1 MKIAAYCRVSTEKE
15 AQIDSLEKQ
24 IEFFNEFTKKN
35 GYELY
40 KLYADEGISGKQ
52 IKHRKQ
58 FQQMMI
64 DAKAKKFDKVVVKD
78 VSRFARN
85 TVDLLQ
91 SVRELKSYGV
101 QVDFLNNGEV
111 MEGGSEFILTIL
123 GAMAQQESANMSKR
137 VKFGKDITAKKGRVP
152 NLVFGYDKIPDERYT
167 LKINEEEAKIVKE
180 IFESYVY
187 KGIGTT
193 KIAWNLNDRGIRT
206 KKTKSKWVQTSIV
219 RMLKNPI
226 YTGRV
231 TNKKSE
237 VTDFITGTRK
247 ELPEEEWIVVE
258 RPEMR
263 IISDELFNR
272 AQELLEQRSNEFKL
286 NNKREKTEYVF
297 STLIYCKHCGYSF
310 RRIKRKY
317 TADGPEYIRWVCSGR
332 NSMGVNHCPN
342 TTVIDEEELLN
353 AIKIYLKSI
362 IKNKKDFMK
371 AVEKEFEKITKL
383 RENNERSEESLLKE
397 IEKVTVKKQ
406 KYMEMFQNEIINI
419 QELKKYTNPLNE
431 DIARLERELKLITSE
446 IKEKDVLEKELN
458 KTIKTVDD
466 ILNNQTITNAML
478 KTIIDVIEVDSDS
491 NVEVRLKL
499 LNEIGTNEPVI
510 TKFEDIYQ
518 SVEEKENTKAPDTKP
533 AIPTT
538 VAPTTSTPTTSPST
552 TAQTKAPETQPQT
565 TAHTHAWIP
574 VTSVVHHDATYKTV
588 WVQDLAAWDETVI
601 TKAAWDEQVLV
612 QDAWDEQVMV
622 QDAYDEPVYDWV
634 DICNTC
640 GHKFLDMS
648 DDISDHMAAGCW
660 SSWHAEWMQVET
672 THHDAV
678 YQTVHHEATYQTVH
692 HEAETTIVH
701 HDATGH
707 NETKW
712 VQDTAAWDETVCN

>member
-58 FQQMMI
+58 FQQMME
-64 DAKAKKFDKVVVKD
+64 DAKHKKFEKVVVKD

-137 VKFGKDITAKKGRVP
+137 VKFGKDITAQKGRVP
-152 NLVFGYDKIPDERYT
+152 NLVFGYDKIPNERYT

-193 KIAWNLNDRGIRT
+193 KIAWDLNDRGIRT

-247 ELPEEEWIVVE
+247 DLPEEEWIVVE
-258 RPEMR
+258 RSEMR

-272 AQELLEQRSNEFKL
+272 AQEILAQRSNEFKL

-466 ILNNQTITNAML
+466 ILNNETITNAML
-478 KTIIDVIEVDSDS
+478 KTIIDVIEVDSDG
-491 NVEVRLKL
+491 NIEVRLKL

-518 SVEEKENTKAPDTKP
+518 NGEDTENKKDNNNEENSTALKSNNSTQRCLRTTNKNKSKFSKRSKRDT
-533 AIPTT
+533 
-538 VAPTTSTPTTSPST
+538 
-552 TAQTKAPETQPQT
+552 
-565 TAHTHAWIP
+565 
-574 VTSVVHHDATYKTV
+574 
-588 WVQDLAAWDETVI
+588 
-601 TKAAWDEQVLV
+601 
-612 QDAWDEQVMV
+612 
-622 QDAYDEPVYDWV
+622 
-634 DICNTC
+634 
-640 GHKFLDMS
+640 
-648 DDISDHMAAGCW
+648 
-660 SSWHAEWMQVET
+660 
-672 THHDAV
+672 
-678 YQTVHHEATYQTVH
+678 
-692 HEAETTIVH
+692 
-701 HDATGH
+701 
-707 NETKW
+707 
-712 VQDTAAWDETVCN
+712 

>member
-1 MKIAAYCRVSTEKE
+1 MKIAAYCIVSTEKE

-237 VTDFITGTRK
+237 VTDFITGARK
-247 ELPEEEWIVVE
+247 ELPEEEWIIVE
-258 RPEMR
+258 KPEMR

-353 AIKIYLKSI
+353 AIKIYLKNI

-431 DIARLERELKLITSE
+431 DIARLERKLKLITSE

-518 SVEEKENTKAPDTKP
+518 NGEDAENKDANNNEKNYTVTKSN
-533 AIPTT
+533 
-538 VAPTTSTPTTSPST
+538 VG
-552 TAQTKAPETQPQT
+552 TQRC
-565 TAHTHAWIP
+565 I
-574 VTSVVHHDATYKTV
+574 
-588 WVQDLAAWDETVI
+588 
-601 TKAAWDEQVLV
+601 
-612 QDAWDEQVMV
+612 
-622 QDAYDEPVYDWV
+622 
-634 DICNTC
+634 
-640 GHKFLDMS
+640 
-648 DDISDHMAAGCW
+648 
-660 SSWHAEWMQVET
+660 
-672 THHDAV
+672 
-678 YQTVHHEATYQTVH
+678 
-692 HEAETTIVH
+692 
-701 HDATGH
+701 
-707 NETKW
+707 
-712 VQDTAAWDETVCN
+712 

>member
-58 FQQMMI
+58 FQQMML

-91 SVRELKSYGV
+91 SVRELKSYNV

-137 VKFGKDITAKKGRVP
+137 VKFGKDITAQKGRVP
-152 NLVFGYDKIPDERYT
+152 NIVFGYDKMPNERYI
-167 LKINEEEAKIVKE
+167 LKVNNEEAKLVKE

-187 KGIGTT
+187 KGWGTT
-193 KIAWNLNDRGIRT
+193 KIAWDLNDRGIRT
-206 KKTKSKWVQTSIV
+206 KRDKAKWVQNGIV

-247 ELPEEEWIVVE
+247 DIPEDEWIVVE

-263 IISDELFNR
+263 IISDELFNK
-272 AQELLEQRSNEFKL
+272 AQEILAQRSNEFKL

-310 RRIKRKY
+310 RRMRRKY
-317 TADGPEYIRWVCSGR
+317 SETGKEYVRWVCSGR

-353 AIKIYLKSI
+353 AIKVYLKII
-362 IKNKKDFMK
+362 IKNKKNFMK

-383 RENNERSEESLLKE
+383 RENNERNEESLLQE
-397 IEKVTVKKQ
+397 IEKVTTKKQ
-406 KYMEMFQNEIINI
+406 KYMEMFKNEVINI
-419 QELKKYTNPLNE
+419 KELKEYTNPLNE

-446 IKEKDVLEKELN
+446 IKEKDVLEKELT

-478 KTIIDVIEVDSDS
+478 KTVIDVIEVDSDS

-499 LNEIGTNEPVI
+499 LNEIGSTPAVI
-510 TKFEDIYQ
+510 TNF
-518 SVEEKENTKAPDTKP
+518 N
-533 AIPTT
+533 
-538 VAPTTSTPTTSPST
+538 
-552 TAQTKAPETQPQT
+552 ETQEENKQET
-565 TAHTHAWIP
+565 EDKSKKNDKKST
-574 VTSVVHHDATYKTV
+574 VTESNVST
-588 WVQDLAAWDETVI
+588 QRCI
-601 TKAAWDEQVLV
+601 
-612 QDAWDEQVMV
+612 
-622 QDAYDEPVYDWV
+622 
-634 DICNTC
+634 
-640 GHKFLDMS
+640 
-648 DDISDHMAAGCW
+648 
-660 SSWHAEWMQVET
+660 
-672 THHDAV
+672 
-678 YQTVHHEATYQTVH
+678 
-692 HEAETTIVH
+692 
-701 HDATGH
+701 
-707 NETKW
+707 
-712 VQDTAAWDETVCN
+712 

>member
-24 IEFFNEFTKKN
+24 IEFFNEFIKKN
-35 GYELY
+35 NYELY

-58 FQQMMI
+58 FQAMMQ
-64 DAKAKKFDKVVVKD
+64 DAKTKKFDKVVVKD

-91 SVRELKSYGV
+91 SIRELKSYGI

-152 NLVFGYDKIPDERYT
+152 NLVFGYDKIPGEKYT

-187 KGIGTT
+187 KGMGTT
-193 KIAWNLNDRGIRT
+193 KIAWELNDRGIRT

-237 VTDFITGTRK
+237 ITDFITGSRK
-247 ELPEEEWIVVE
+247 DLPEEDWIVADK
-258 RPEMR
+258 PEMR

-272 AQELLEQRSNEFKL
+272 TQEILEQRSNEFKL
-286 NNKREKTEYVF
+286 KNKREKTEYVF

-317 TADGPEYIRWVCSGR
+317 TDDGPEYIRWVCSGR

-353 AIKIYLKSI
+353 AIKEYLKSI
-362 IKNKKDFMK
+362 ISNKKNFMK
-371 AVEKEFEKITKL
+371 AVEKEFEKITAL
-383 RENNERSEESLLKE
+383 RENNERSEKSLLKE

-406 KYMEMFQNEIINI
+406 KYMEMFQNEVINM
-419 QELKKYTNPLNE
+419 QELKQYTNPLNE
-431 DIARLERELKLITSE
+431 DISRLERELKLITSE
-446 IKEKDVLEKELN
+446 IKEKDVLEKELT

-466 ILNNQTITNAML
+466 ILNNETITNAML
-478 KTIIDVIEVDSDS
+478 KTIIDVIEVDSEG
-491 NVEVRLKL
+491 NVEIRLKL
-499 LNEIGTNEPVI
+499 LDEIGTNPTVI
-510 TKFEDIYQ
+510 TNFEDITTDKNKDG
-518 SVEEKENTKAPDTKP
+518 STVTKSNNGTQRCNRKANKNKFC
-533 AIPTT
+533 
-538 VAPTTSTPTTSPST
+538 TSETS
-552 TAQTKAPETQPQT
+552 KRN
-565 TAHTHAWIP
+565 I
-574 VTSVVHHDATYKTV
+574 K
-588 WVQDLAAWDETVI
+588 
-601 TKAAWDEQVLV
+601 
-612 QDAWDEQVMV
+612 
-622 QDAYDEPVYDWV
+622 
-634 DICNTC
+634 
-640 GHKFLDMS
+640 
-648 DDISDHMAAGCW
+648 
-660 SSWHAEWMQVET
+660 
-672 THHDAV
+672 
-678 YQTVHHEATYQTVH
+678 
-692 HEAETTIVH
+692 
-701 HDATGH
+701 
-707 NETKW
+707 
-712 VQDTAAWDETVCN
+712 

>member
-137 VKFGKDITAKKGRVP
+137 VKFGKNITAKKGRVP

-286 NNKREKTEYVF
+286 NKKREKTEYVF

-518 SVEEKENTKAPDTKP
+518 NGEDTENKDANNNEEDSTVLKSINSTQRCNRKTRRNKSNTSK
-533 AIPTT
+533 
-538 VAPTTSTPTTSPST
+538 
-552 TAQTKAPETQPQT
+552 
-565 TAHTHAWIP
+565 
-574 VTSVVHHDATYKTV
+574 
-588 WVQDLAAWDETVI
+588 
-601 TKAAWDEQVLV
+601 
-612 QDAWDEQVMV
+612 
-622 QDAYDEPVYDWV
+622 
-634 DICNTC
+634 
-640 GHKFLDMS
+640 
-648 DDISDHMAAGCW
+648 
-660 SSWHAEWMQVET
+660 SS
-672 THHDAV
+672 
-678 YQTVHHEATYQTVH
+678 
-692 HEAETTIVH
+692 
-701 HDATGH
+701 
-707 NETKW
+707 
-712 VQDTAAWDETVCN
+712 

>member
-58 FQQMMI
+58 FQQMMY
-64 DAKAKKFDKVVVKD
+64 DAKSKKFDKVVVKD

-91 SVRELKSYGV
+91 SIRELKSYGIE
-101 QVDFLNNGEV
+101 VDFLNNGEI

-137 VKFGKDITAKKGRVP
+137 VKFGKDITAQKGRVP
-152 NLVFGYDKIPDERYT
+152 NIVFGYDKMPNERYI
-167 LKINEEEAKIVKE
+167 LKINEEEANIVKE

-193 KIAWNLNDRGIRT
+193 KIAWDLNDRGLRT

-247 ELPEEEWIVVE
+247 DLPEEEWIVVE

-272 AQELLEQRSNEFKL
+272 AQDILAQRSNEFKL

-310 RRIKRKY
+310 RRIRRKY
-317 TADGPEYIRWVCSGR
+317 TEDGKEYIRWVCSGR

-342 TTVIDEEELLN
+342 TTVIDEDELLN
-353 AIKIYLKSI
+353 AIKEYLKSI
-362 IKNKKDFMK
+362 ISNKKNFMK

-383 RENNERSEESLLKE
+383 RENNERTEQSLLQE
-397 IEKVTVKKQ
+397 IEKVTNKKQ
-406 KYMEMFQNEIINI
+406 KYMEMFQNEVINI
-419 QELKKYTNPLNE
+419 AELKQYTTPLNE

-446 IKEKDVLEKELN
+446 IKEKDVLEKELS
-458 KTIKTVDD
+458 KTINTVDD
-466 ILNNQTITNAML
+466 ILNNNTITNAML
-478 KTIIDVIEVDSDS
+478 KTIIDVIEVDDDS

-499 LNEIGTNEPVI
+499 LNEIG
-510 TKFEDIYQ
+510 
-518 SVEEKENTKAPDTKP
+518 
-533 AIPTT
+533 
-538 VAPTTSTPTTSPST
+538 STPT
-552 TAQTKAPETQPQT
+552 
-565 TAHTHAWIP
+565 
-574 VTSVVHHDATYKTV
+574 
-588 WVQDLAAWDETVI
+588 VI
-601 TKAAWDEQVLV
+601 TNFN
-612 QDAWDEQVMV
+612 
-622 QDAYDEPVYDWV
+622 
-634 DICNTC
+634 DIN
-640 GHKFLDMS
+640 S
-648 DDISDHMAAGCW
+648 
-660 SSWHAEWMQVET
+660 
-672 THHDAV
+672 
-678 YQTVHHEATYQTVH
+678 TV
-692 HEAETTIVH
+692 
-701 HDATGH
+701 
-707 NETKW
+707 TKSNFG
-712 VQDTAAWDETVCN
+712 T

>member
-64 DAKAKKFDKVVVKD
+64 DAKAKQFDKVVVKD

-137 VKFGKDITAKKGRVP
+137 VKFGKDITAQKGRVP

-237 VTDFITGTRK
+237 VTDFITGARK
-247 ELPEEEWIVVE
+247 ELPEEEWIIVE
-258 RPEMR
+258 KPEMR

-353 AIKIYLKSI
+353 AIKIYLKNI

-518 SVEEKENTKAPDTKP
+518 SVEEKENTKNKEN
-533 AIPTT
+533 
-538 VAPTTSTPTTSPST
+538 STALKSINST
-552 TAQTKAPETQPQT
+552 QRRNR
-565 TAHTHAWIP
+565 
-574 VTSVVHHDATYKTV
+574 KTIK
-588 WVQDLAAWDETVI
+588 D
-601 TKAAWDEQVLV
+601 KS
-612 QDAWDEQVMV
+612 
-622 QDAYDEPVYDWV
+622 Y
-634 DICNTC
+634 
-640 GHKFLDMS
+640 
-648 DDISDHMAAGCW
+648 ISKR
-660 SSWHAEWMQVET
+660 S
-672 THHDAV
+672 
-678 YQTVHHEATYQTVH
+678 
-692 HEAETTIVH
+692 
-701 HDATGH
+701 
-707 NETKW
+707 
-712 VQDTAAWDETVCN
+712 

>member
-24 IEFFNEFTKKN
+24 IEFFNEFTQKN

-52 IKHRKQ
+52 IKNRKQ
-58 FQQMMI
+58 FQQMMK
-64 DAKAKKFDKVVVKD
+64 DAKAKKFERVVVKD

-91 SVRELKSYGV
+91 SIRELKSYGI

-152 NLVFGYDKIPDERYT
+152 NLVFGYDKIPGEKYT

-187 KGIGTT
+187 KGTGTT
-193 KIAWNLNDRGIRT
+193 KIAWELNDRGIRT

-237 VTDFITGTRK
+237 ITDFITGARK
-247 ELPEEEWIVVE
+247 DLPEEDWIVADK
-258 RPEMR
+258 PEMR

-272 AQELLEQRSNEFKL
+272 TQEILEQRSNEFKL
-286 NNKREKTEYVF
+286 KSKREKTEYVF

-317 TADGPEYIRWVCSGR
+317 TDDGPEYIRWVCSGR

-353 AIKIYLKSI
+353 AIKEYLKSI
-362 IKNKKDFMK
+362 ISNKKNFMK
-371 AVEKEFEKITKL
+371 AVEKEFEKITAL

-406 KYMEMFQNEIINI
+406 KYMEMFQNEVINM
-419 QELKKYTNPLNE
+419 QELKQYTNPLNE
-431 DIARLERELKLITSE
+431 DISRLERELKLITSE
-446 IKEKDVLEKELN
+446 IKEKDVLEKELT

-466 ILNNQTITNAML
+466 ILNNETITNAML
-478 KTIIDVIEVDSDS
+478 KTIIDVIEVDSEG

-499 LNEIGTNEPVI
+499 LNEIGTKPTVI
-510 TKFEDIYQ
+510 TNFEDINTSKNSSTVTKSNIGTQRCFRKTKKNQ
-518 SVEEKENTKAPDTKP
+518 S
-533 AIPTT
+533 
-538 VAPTTSTPTTSPST
+538 
-552 TAQTKAPETQPQT
+552 
-565 TAHTHAWIP
+565 
-574 VTSVVHHDATYKTV
+574 
-588 WVQDLAAWDETVI
+588 
-601 TKAAWDEQVLV
+601 
-612 QDAWDEQVMV
+612 
-622 QDAYDEPVYDWV
+622 
-634 DICNTC
+634 
-640 GHKFLDMS
+640 
-648 DDISDHMAAGCW
+648 
-660 SSWHAEWMQVET
+660 
-672 THHDAV
+672 
-678 YQTVHHEATYQTVH
+678 
-692 HEAETTIVH
+692 
-701 HDATGH
+701 
-707 NETKW
+707 
-712 VQDTAAWDETVCN
+712 

>member
-247 ELPEEEWIVVE
+247 ELPEEEWIIVE

-419 QELKKYTNPLNE
+419 QELKQYTNPLNE

-518 SVEEKENTKAPDTKP
+518 NVEDAENKDANNNEEN
-533 AIPTT
+533 
-538 VAPTTSTPTTSPST
+538 STALKSNNST
-552 TAQTKAPETQPQT
+552 
-565 TAHTHAWIP
+565 
-574 VTSVVHHDATYKTV
+574 
-588 WVQDLAAWDETVI
+588 
-601 TKAAWDEQVLV
+601 
-612 QDAWDEQVMV
+612 
-622 QDAYDEPVYDWV
+622 
-634 DICNTC
+634 
-640 GHKFLDMS
+640 
-648 DDISDHMAAGCW
+648 
-660 SSWHAEWMQVET
+660 
-672 THHDAV
+672 
-678 YQTVHHEATYQTVH
+678 
-692 HEAETTIVH
+692 
-701 HDATGH
+701 
-707 NETKW
+707 
-712 VQDTAAWDETVCN
+712 

>member
-1 MKIAAYCRVSTEKE
+1 MLKCNGTKTTKQKNKESSDVMKIAAYCRVSTEKE

-91 SVRELKSYGV
+91 SVRELKSYNV

-137 VKFGKDITAKKGRVP
+137 VKFGKDITAQKGRVP
-152 NLVFGYDKIPDERYT
+152 NLVFGYDKIPNERYT

-180 IFESYVY
+180 IFENYVY

-193 KIAWNLNDRGIRT
+193 KIAWDLNDRGIRT

-247 ELPEEEWIVVE
+247 DLPEEEWIVVE
-258 RPEMR
+258 RPEIR

-272 AQELLEQRSNEFKL
+272 AQEILAQRSNEFKL

-317 TADGPEYIRWVCSGR
+317 KEDGPEYVRWVCSGR

-353 AIKIYLKSI
+353 AIKTYLKSI
-362 IKNKKDFMK
+362 IKNKKNFMK

-383 RENNERSEESLLKE
+383 RESNERSEESLLKE
-397 IEKVTVKKQ
+397 IEKVTTKKQ
-406 KYMEMFQNEIINI
+406 KYMEMFQNEVINI

-431 DIARLERELKLITSE
+431 DIARLERELRLITSE
-446 IKEKDVLEKELN
+446 IKEKDVLEKELT

-499 LNEIGTNEPVI
+499 LNEVGSTPAVI
-510 TKFEDIYQ
+510 TNFNDINDTVTKSNISTQRCLRTTNKNKSKF
-518 SVEEKENTKAPDTKP
+518 SKRSKRDT
-533 AIPTT
+533 
-538 VAPTTSTPTTSPST
+538 
-552 TAQTKAPETQPQT
+552 
-565 TAHTHAWIP
+565 
-574 VTSVVHHDATYKTV
+574 
-588 WVQDLAAWDETVI
+588 
-601 TKAAWDEQVLV
+601 
-612 QDAWDEQVMV
+612 
-622 QDAYDEPVYDWV
+622 
-634 DICNTC
+634 
-640 GHKFLDMS
+640 
-648 DDISDHMAAGCW
+648 
-660 SSWHAEWMQVET
+660 
-672 THHDAV
+672 
-678 YQTVHHEATYQTVH
+678 
-692 HEAETTIVH
+692 
-701 HDATGH
+701 
-707 NETKW
+707 
-712 VQDTAAWDETVCN
+712 

>member
-1 MKIAAYCRVSTEKE
+1 MCKSTPPVFSFVRLAKFTILFQIGNSLKEGLRFIMKIAAYCRVSTEKE

-24 IEFFNEFTKKN
+24 IEFFNEFVKKN
-35 GYELY
+35 NYELY

-58 FQQMMI
+58 FQQMML

-91 SVRELKSYGV
+91 SVRELKSYNV

-152 NLVFGYDKIPDERYT
+152 NLVFGYDKIPNERYT

-187 KGIGTT
+187 KGFGTT
-193 KIAWNLNDRGIRT
+193 KIAVSLNDRGIRT

-247 ELPEEEWIVVE
+247 DLPEEDWIVVE

-272 AQELLEQRSNEFKL
+272 AQEILAERSDSFKL
-286 NNKREKTEYVF
+286 NSKREKTEYVF

-310 RRIKRKY
+310 RRMKRKY
-317 TADGPEYIRWVCSGR
+317 SETGKEYIRWVCSGR

-353 AIKIYLKSI
+353 AIKVYLKSI
-362 IKNKKDFMK
+362 IKNKKNFMK

-383 RENNERSEESLLKE
+383 RENNERTEDSLLKE
-397 IEKVTVKKQ
+397 IEKVTNKRQ
-406 KYMEMFQNEIINI
+406 KYMEMFQNEVINI
-419 QELKKYTNPLNE
+419 KELKQYTNPLNE

-446 IKEKDVLEKELN
+446 IKEKDVLEKELT

-466 ILNNQTITNAML
+466 ILNNENITNAML

-499 LNEIGTNEPVI
+499 LNEIGSTPAVI
-510 TKFEDIYQ
+510 TNFNDIKDT
-518 SVEEKENTKAPDTKP
+518 VTKSN
-533 AIPTT
+533 
-538 VAPTTSTPTTSPST
+538 VST
-552 TAQTKAPETQPQT
+552 QRR
-565 TAHTHAWIP
+565 
-574 VTSVVHHDATYKTV
+574 
-588 WVQDLAAWDETVI
+588 
-601 TKAAWDEQVLV
+601 
-612 QDAWDEQVMV
+612 
-622 QDAYDEPVYDWV
+622 
-634 DICNTC
+634 
-640 GHKFLDMS
+640 F
-648 DDISDHMAAGCW
+648 
-660 SSWHAEWMQVET
+660 
-672 THHDAV
+672 
-678 YQTVHHEATYQTVH
+678 
-692 HEAETTIVH
+692 
-701 HDATGH
+701 
-707 NETKW
+707 
-712 VQDTAAWDETVCN
+712 

>member
-1 MKIAAYCRVSTEKE
+1 MKIAAYARVSTEKE
-15 AQIDSLEKQ
+15 SQVESFEKQ

-35 GYELY
+35 NYELY

-58 FQQMMI
+58 FQQMMQ

-91 SVRELKSYGV
+91 SIRELKSYGIE
-101 QVDFLNNGEV
+101 VDFLNNGEI

-152 NLVFGYDKIPDERYT
+152 NIVFGYDKIPDERYT

-193 KIAWNLNDRGIRT
+193 KIAWDLNDRGIRT

-219 RMLKNPI
+219 RILKNPI

-247 ELPEEEWIVVE
+247 DLPEEEWITVE

-272 AQELLEQRSNEFKL
+272 AQDILAQRSNEFKL
-286 NNKREKTEYVF
+286 NNKREKTEYIF

-310 RRIKRKY
+310 RRIRRKY
-317 TADGPEYIRWVCSGR
+317 TEDGKEYIRWVCSGR

-353 AIKIYLKSI
+353 AIKEYLKSI
-362 IKNKKDFMK
+362 IKNKKNFMK
-371 AVEKEFEKITKL
+371 AVEKEFEEITKL
-383 RENNERSEESLLKE
+383 RESNERTEGSLINE

-406 KYMEMFQNEIINI
+406 KYMEMFQNEVINI

-446 IKEKDVLEKELN
+446 IKEKDVLEKELS
-458 KTIKTVDD
+458 KTISTVDD
-466 ILNNQTITNAML
+466 ILNNKTITNAML

-499 LNEIGTNEPVI
+499 LNEIGSTPAVI
-510 TKFEDIYQ
+510 TNFNDIKDT
-518 SVEEKENTKAPDTKP
+518 VTKSNIGT
-533 AIPTT
+533 
-538 VAPTTSTPTTSPST
+538 
-552 TAQTKAPETQPQT
+552 
-565 TAHTHAWIP
+565 
-574 VTSVVHHDATYKTV
+574 
-588 WVQDLAAWDETVI
+588 
-601 TKAAWDEQVLV
+601 
-612 QDAWDEQVMV
+612 
-622 QDAYDEPVYDWV
+622 
-634 DICNTC
+634 
-640 GHKFLDMS
+640 
-648 DDISDHMAAGCW
+648 
-660 SSWHAEWMQVET
+660 
-672 THHDAV
+672 
-678 YQTVHHEATYQTVH
+678 
-692 HEAETTIVH
+692 
-701 HDATGH
+701 
-707 NETKW
+707 
-712 VQDTAAWDETVCN
+712 

>member
-193 KIAWNLNDRGIRT
+193 KIAWDLNDKGIRT

-518 SVEEKENTKAPDTKP
+518 NVEEKENTKNKENSTVTKSN
-533 AIPTT
+533 I
-538 VAPTTSTPTTSPST
+538 ST
-552 TAQTKAPETQPQT
+552 QRR
-565 TAHTHAWIP
+565 
-574 VTSVVHHDATYKTV
+574 
-588 WVQDLAAWDETVI
+588 
-601 TKAAWDEQVLV
+601 
-612 QDAWDEQVMV
+612 
-622 QDAYDEPVYDWV
+622 
-634 DICNTC
+634 N
-640 GHKFLDMS
+640 
-648 DDISDHMAAGCW
+648 
-660 SSWHAEWMQVET
+660 
-672 THHDAV
+672 
-678 YQTVHHEATYQTVH
+678 
-692 HEAETTIVH
+692 
-701 HDATGH
+701 
-707 NETKW
+707 
-712 VQDTAAWDETVCN
+712 

>member
-247 ELPEEEWIVVE
+247 ELPEKEWIVAH

-317 TADGPEYIRWVCSGR
+317 TQDGPEYIRWVCSGR

-518 SVEEKENTKAPDTKP
+518 NGEDAENKDANNNEKNSTVTKSNNSTQRCIRKTKENK
-533 AIPTT
+533 
-538 VAPTTSTPTTSPST
+538 S
-552 TAQTKAPETQPQT
+552 
-565 TAHTHAWIP
+565 
-574 VTSVVHHDATYKTV
+574 
-588 WVQDLAAWDETVI
+588 
-601 TKAAWDEQVLV
+601 
-612 QDAWDEQVMV
+612 
-622 QDAYDEPVYDWV
+622 
-634 DICNTC
+634 
-640 GHKFLDMS
+640 
-648 DDISDHMAAGCW
+648 
-660 SSWHAEWMQVET
+660 
-672 THHDAV
+672 
-678 YQTVHHEATYQTVH
+678 
-692 HEAETTIVH
+692 
-701 HDATGH
+701 
-707 NETKW
+707 
-712 VQDTAAWDETVCN
+712 

>member
-58 FQQMMI
+58 FQQMMQ
-64 DAKAKKFDKVVVKD
+64 DAKAKKFERVVVKD

-91 SVRELKSYGV
+91 SIRELKSYGI

-137 VKFGKDITAKKGRVP
+137 VKFGKDITAQKGRVP
-152 NLVFGYDKIPDERYT
+152 NIVFGYDKMPNERYT

-187 KGIGTT
+187 KGIGTS
-193 KIAWNLNDRGIRT
+193 KIAWDLNDRGIRT

-272 AQELLEQRSNEFKL
+272 AQDILAQRSNEFKL
-286 NNKREKTEYVF
+286 NNKREKTEYIF

-317 TADGPEYIRWVCSGR
+317 TNDGPEYIRWVCSGR

-353 AIKIYLKSI
+353 AIKEYLKSI
-362 IKNKKDFMK
+362 ISNKKNFMK

-383 RENNERSEESLLKE
+383 RESNERSEESLLQE

-406 KYMEMFQNEIINI
+406 KYMEMFQNEVINI
-419 QELKKYTNPLNE
+419 QELKQYTNPLNE

-446 IKEKDVLEKELN
+446 IKEKDVLEKELT

-466 ILNNQTITNAML
+466 ILNNKTITNAML

-499 LNEIGTNEPVI
+499 LNEIG
-510 TKFEDIYQ
+510 
-518 SVEEKENTKAPDTKP
+518 S
-533 AIPTT
+533 
-538 VAPTTSTPTTSPST
+538 
-552 TAQTKAPETQPQT
+552 QP
-565 TAHTHAWIP
+565 
-574 VTSVVHHDATYKTV
+574 
-588 WVQDLAAWDETVI
+588 TVI
-601 TKAAWDEQVLV
+601 TNFN
-612 QDAWDEQVMV
+612 
-622 QDAYDEPVYDWV
+622 
-634 DICNTC
+634 DINPTALKSNVSTQRCLRTTNKNKS
-640 GHKFLDMS
+640 KFS
-648 DDISDHMAAGCW
+648 KRS
-660 SSWHAEWMQVET
+660 
-672 THHDAV
+672 
-678 YQTVHHEATYQTVH
+678 
-692 HEAETTIVH
+692 
-701 HDATGH
+701 
-707 NETKW
+707 KR
-712 VQDTAAWDETVCN
+712 DT

>member
-58 FQQMMI
+58 FQQMME
-64 DAKAKKFDKVVVKD
+64 DAKHKKFEKVVVKD

-137 VKFGKDITAKKGRVP
+137 VKFGKDITAQKGRVP
-152 NLVFGYDKIPDERYT
+152 NLVFGYDKIPNERYT

-187 KGIGTT
+187 KGMGTT
-193 KIAWNLNDRGIRT
+193 KIAWELNDKGIRT

-226 YTGRV
+226 YTGRI

-237 VTDFITGTRK
+237 ITDFITGTRK
-247 ELPEEEWIVVE
+247 DLPEDEWIIVE
-258 RPEMR
+258 KPEMR

-272 AQELLEQRSNEFKL
+272 AQDILAQRSNEFKL
-286 NNKREKTEYVF
+286 NSKREKTEYVF

-317 TADGPEYIRWVCSGR
+317 KEDGPEYIRWVCSGR

-518 SVEEKENTKAPDTKP
+518 NGEDTENKKDNNNEENSTALKSNNSTQRCLRTTNKNKSKFSKRSKRDT
-533 AIPTT
+533 
-538 VAPTTSTPTTSPST
+538 
-552 TAQTKAPETQPQT
+552 
-565 TAHTHAWIP
+565 
-574 VTSVVHHDATYKTV
+574 
-588 WVQDLAAWDETVI
+588 
-601 TKAAWDEQVLV
+601 
-612 QDAWDEQVMV
+612 
-622 QDAYDEPVYDWV
+622 
-634 DICNTC
+634 
-640 GHKFLDMS
+640 
-648 DDISDHMAAGCW
+648 
-660 SSWHAEWMQVET
+660 
-672 THHDAV
+672 
-678 YQTVHHEATYQTVH
+678 
-692 HEAETTIVH
+692 
-701 HDATGH
+701 
-707 NETKW
+707 
-712 VQDTAAWDETVCN
+712 

>member
-518 SVEEKENTKAPDTKP
+518 NGEDTENKDANNNKENSTALKSINSTQRRIRKTKKNKP
-533 AIPTT
+533 KFSNAG
-538 VAPTTSTPTTSPST
+538 
-552 TAQTKAPETQPQT
+552 KN
-565 TAHTHAWIP
+565 
-574 VTSVVHHDATYKTV
+574 
-588 WVQDLAAWDETVI
+588 
-601 TKAAWDEQVLV
+601 
-612 QDAWDEQVMV
+612 
-622 QDAYDEPVYDWV
+622 
-634 DICNTC
+634 NTRR
-640 GHKFLDMS
+640 K
-648 DDISDHMAAGCW
+648 
-660 SSWHAEWMQVET
+660 
-672 THHDAV
+672 
-678 YQTVHHEATYQTVH
+678 
-692 HEAETTIVH
+692 
-701 HDATGH
+701 
-707 NETKW
+707 
-712 VQDTAAWDETVCN
+712 

>member
-58 FQQMMI
+58 FQQMME
-64 DAKAKKFDKVVVKD
+64 DAKHKKFEKVVVKD

-137 VKFGKDITAKKGRVP
+137 VKFGKDITAQKGRVP
-152 NLVFGYDKIPDERYT
+152 NLVFGYDKIPNERYT

-193 KIAWNLNDRGIRT
+193 KIAWDLNDRGIRT

-247 ELPEEEWIVVE
+247 DLPEEEWIVVE
-258 RPEMR
+258 RSEMR

-272 AQELLEQRSNEFKL
+272 AQEILAQRSNEFKL

-317 TADGPEYIRWVCSGR
+317 KEDGPEYIRWVCSGR

-362 IKNKKDFMK
+362 IKNKKNFMK
-371 AVEKEFEKITKL
+371 TVEKEFEKITKL

-466 ILNNQTITNAML
+466 ILNNETITNAML
-478 KTIIDVIEVDSDS
+478 KTIIDVIEVDSDG
-491 NVEVRLKL
+491 NIEVRLKL

-518 SVEEKENTKAPDTKP
+518 NGEDTENKKDNNNEEN
-533 AIPTT
+533 
-538 VAPTTSTPTTSPST
+538 STALKSNNST
-552 TAQTKAPETQPQT
+552 
-565 TAHTHAWIP
+565 
-574 VTSVVHHDATYKTV
+574 
-588 WVQDLAAWDETVI
+588 
-601 TKAAWDEQVLV
+601 
-612 QDAWDEQVMV
+612 
-622 QDAYDEPVYDWV
+622 
-634 DICNTC
+634 
-640 GHKFLDMS
+640 
-648 DDISDHMAAGCW
+648 
-660 SSWHAEWMQVET
+660 
-672 THHDAV
+672 
-678 YQTVHHEATYQTVH
+678 
-692 HEAETTIVH
+692 
-701 HDATGH
+701 
-707 NETKW
+707 
-712 VQDTAAWDETVCN
+712 

>member
-247 ELPEEEWIVVE
+247 ELPEEEWIIVE
-258 RPEMR
+258 KPEMR

-510 TKFEDIYQ
+510 TKFENVYQ
-518 SVEEKENTKAPDTKP
+518 SVEEKENTKNKENSTVTKSN
-533 AIPTT
+533 I
-538 VAPTTSTPTTSPST
+538 ST
-552 TAQTKAPETQPQT
+552 QR
-565 TAHTHAWIP
+565 
-574 VTSVVHHDATYKTV
+574 
-588 WVQDLAAWDETVI
+588 
-601 TKAAWDEQVLV
+601 
-612 QDAWDEQVMV
+612 
-622 QDAYDEPVYDWV
+622 
-634 DICNTC
+634 CNRKV
-640 GHKFLDMS
+640 GRDKS
-648 DDISDHMAAGCW
+648 YIS
-660 SSWHAEWMQVET
+660 
-672 THHDAV
+672 
-678 YQTVHHEATYQTVH
+678 
-692 HEAETTIVH
+692 
-701 HDATGH
+701 
-707 NETKW
+707 
-712 VQDTAAWDETVCN
+712 

>member
-1 MKIAAYCRVSTEKE
+1 MKIAAYARVSTEKE
-15 AQIDSLEKQ
+15 SQVESFEKQ

-35 GYELY
+35 NYELY
-40 KLYADEGISGKQ
+40 KLYAEEGISGKQ
-52 IKHRKQ
+52 IKHRKE
-58 FQQMMI
+58 FQQMMQ

-91 SVRELKSYGV
+91 SIRELKSYGIE
-101 QVDFLNNGEV
+101 VDFLNNGEI

-152 NLVFGYDKIPDERYT
+152 NIVFGYDKIPDERYT

-237 VTDFITGTRK
+237 ITDFITGTRK
-247 ELPEEEWIVVE
+247 DLPEEEWITVE

-272 AQELLEQRSNEFKL
+272 AQEILAGRSNEFKL

-310 RRIKRKY
+310 RRIRRKY
-317 TADGPEYIRWVCSGR
+317 TADGKEYIRWVCSGR

-342 TTVIDEEELLN
+342 TTVIYEEELLN
-353 AIKIYLKSI
+353 AIKEYLKSI
-362 IKNKKDFMK
+362 ISNKKNFMK

-383 RENNERSEESLLKE
+383 RESNERSEESLLQE

-406 KYMEMFQNEIINI
+406 KYMEMFQNEVINI

-446 IKEKDVLEKELN
+446 IKEKDVLEKELS
-458 KTIKTVDD
+458 KTISTVDD

-499 LNEIGTNEPVI
+499 LNEIGST
-510 TKFEDIYQ
+510 
-518 SVEEKENTKAPDTKP
+518 P
-533 AIPTT
+533 AIITNFNEIETNVGAIINRSPLQRTT
-538 VAPTTSTPTTSPST
+538 LDNQNSTVTKSNIST
-552 TAQTKAPETQPQT
+552 QRCK
-565 TAHTHAWIP
+565 
-574 VTSVVHHDATYKTV
+574 
-588 WVQDLAAWDETVI
+588 
-601 TKAAWDEQVLV
+601 
-612 QDAWDEQVMV
+612 
-622 QDAYDEPVYDWV
+622 
-634 DICNTC
+634 
-640 GHKFLDMS
+640 
-648 DDISDHMAAGCW
+648 
-660 SSWHAEWMQVET
+660 
-672 THHDAV
+672 
-678 YQTVHHEATYQTVH
+678 
-692 HEAETTIVH
+692 
-701 HDATGH
+701 
-707 NETKW
+707 
-712 VQDTAAWDETVCN
+712 

>member
-58 FQQMMI
+58 FQQMMQ

-91 SVRELKSYGV
+91 SVRELKSYNV

-137 VKFGKDITAKKGRVP
+137 VKFGKDITAQKGRVP
-152 NLVFGYDKIPDERYT
+152 NLVFGYDKIPNERYT

-193 KIAWNLNDRGIRT
+193 KIAWDLNDRGIRT

-247 ELPEEEWIVVE
+247 DLPEEEWIIIE

-272 AQELLEQRSNEFKL
+272 AQDILAQRSNEFKL

-317 TADGPEYIRWVCSGR
+317 SEDGKEYIRWVCSGR

-353 AIKIYLKSI
+353 AIKEYLKSI
-362 IKNKKDFMK
+362 ISNKKNFMK

-383 RENNERSEESLLKE
+383 RETNERSEQSLLQE

-419 QELKKYTNPLNE
+419 QELKQYTAPLNE

-446 IKEKDVLEKELN
+446 IKEKDMLEKELS

-499 LNEIGTNEPVI
+499 LNEIG
-510 TKFEDIYQ
+510 
-518 SVEEKENTKAPDTKP
+518 
-533 AIPTT
+533 
-538 VAPTTSTPTTSPST
+538 STPT
-552 TAQTKAPETQPQT
+552 
-565 TAHTHAWIP
+565 
-574 VTSVVHHDATYKTV
+574 
-588 WVQDLAAWDETVI
+588 VI
-601 TKAAWDEQVLV
+601 TNFNEITENNSKEKAGNESNL
-612 QDAWDEQVMV
+612 
-622 QDAYDEPVYDWV
+622 
-634 DICNTC
+634 NTNKS
-640 GHKFLDMS
+640 GKNS
-648 DDISDHMAAGCW
+648 KTEAVTESNIS
-660 SSWHAEWMQVET
+660 T
-672 THHDAV
+672 
-678 YQTVHHEATYQTVH
+678 
-692 HEAETTIVH
+692 
-701 HDATGH
+701 
-707 NETKW
+707 
-712 VQDTAAWDETVCN
+712 

>member
-58 FQQMMI
+58 FQQMMQ

-137 VKFGKDITAKKGRVP
+137 VKFGKDITAQKGRVP
-152 NLVFGYDKIPDERYT
+152 NLVFGYDKMPNERYT

-193 KIAWNLNDRGIRT
+193 RIAWDLNDRGIRT
-206 KKTKSKWVQTSIV
+206 KKTKSKLVQTSIV

-247 ELPEEEWIVVE
+247 DLPKEEWIVVE

-272 AQELLEQRSNEFKL
+272 AQDILAQRSNEFKL
-286 NNKREKTEYVF
+286 SNKREKTEYVF

-310 RRIKRKY
+310 RRIRRKY
-317 TADGPEYIRWVCSGR
+317 KEDGPEYIRWVCSGR

-342 TTVIDEEELLN
+342 TTAIDEEELLN
-353 AIKIYLKSI
+353 AIKTYLKSI
-362 IKNKKDFMK
+362 IKNKKNFMK
-371 AVEKEFEKITKL
+371 AVEKEFEKITAL

-406 KYMEMFQNEIINI
+406 KYMEMFQNEVINMH
-419 QELKKYTNPLNE
+419 ELKQYTSPLNE
-431 DIARLERELKLITSE
+431 DISRLERELKLITSE
-446 IKEKDVLEKELN
+446 IKEKNVLEKELS

-499 LNEIGTNEPVI
+499 LNEIGSTPAVI
-510 TKFEDIYQ
+510 TNFSDINPTVTKSNVGTQRCIRKTKED
-518 SVEEKENTKAPDTKP
+518 KP
-533 AIPTT
+533 SFSFRGKKNIR
-538 VAPTTSTPTTSPST
+538 
-552 TAQTKAPETQPQT
+552 
-565 TAHTHAWIP
+565 
-574 VTSVVHHDATYKTV
+574 
-588 WVQDLAAWDETVI
+588 
-601 TKAAWDEQVLV
+601 
-612 QDAWDEQVMV
+612 
-622 QDAYDEPVYDWV
+622 
-634 DICNTC
+634 
-640 GHKFLDMS
+640 
-648 DDISDHMAAGCW
+648 
-660 SSWHAEWMQVET
+660 
-672 THHDAV
+672 
-678 YQTVHHEATYQTVH
+678 
-692 HEAETTIVH
+692 
-701 HDATGH
+701 
-707 NETKW
+707 
-712 VQDTAAWDETVCN
+712 

>member
-58 FQQMMI
+58 FQQMMQ

-91 SVRELKSYGV
+91 SVRELKSYNV

-152 NLVFGYDKIPDERYT
+152 NLVFGYDKIPDEKYT

-193 KIAWNLNDRGIRT
+193 KIAWDLNDRGIRT

-226 YTGRV
+226 YTDRV

-237 VTDFITGTRK
+237 ETDFITGTRK
-247 ELPEEEWIVVE
+247 DLPEEEWIVVE

-272 AQELLEQRSNEFKL
+272 AQEILAERSNEFKL

-297 STLIYCKHCGYSF
+297 STLIYCKHCAYSF

-317 TADGPEYIRWVCSGR
+317 TNDGPEYIRWVCSGR

-353 AIKIYLKSI
+353 AIKTYLKSI
-362 IKNKKDFMK
+362 ISNRKNFMK

-383 RENNERSEESLLKE
+383 RESNERSEESLLKE
-397 IEKVTVKKQ
+397 IEKVTTKKQ
-406 KYMEMFQNEIINI
+406 KYMEMFQNEVINI
-419 QELKKYTNPLNE
+419 QELKQYTNPLNE

-446 IKEKDVLEKELN
+446 IKEKDVLEKELS

-499 LNEIGTNEPVI
+499 LNEIGSTPAVI
-510 TKFEDIYQ
+510 TNFNDINSTALKSNISTQRCIRKIKKNQSKF
-518 SVEEKENTKAPDTKP
+518 
-533 AIPTT
+533 
-538 VAPTTSTPTTSPST
+538 ST
-552 TAQTKAPETQPQT
+552 
-565 TAHTHAWIP
+565 
-574 VTSVVHHDATYKTV
+574 
-588 WVQDLAAWDETVI
+588 
-601 TKAAWDEQVLV
+601 
-612 QDAWDEQVMV
+612 
-622 QDAYDEPVYDWV
+622 
-634 DICNTC
+634 
-640 GHKFLDMS
+640 
-648 DDISDHMAAGCW
+648 
-660 SSWHAEWMQVET
+660 
-672 THHDAV
+672 
-678 YQTVHHEATYQTVH
+678 
-692 HEAETTIVH
+692 
-701 HDATGH
+701 
-707 NETKW
+707 
-712 VQDTAAWDETVCN
+712 

>member
-1 MKIAAYCRVSTEKE
+1 MLKCNRTKTTKQKNKESSDVMKIAAYCRVSTEKE

-35 GYELY
+35 DYELY

-518 SVEEKENTKAPDTKP
+518 NGEDTENKDTNNNEEN
-533 AIPTT
+533 
-538 VAPTTSTPTTSPST
+538 STALKSINST
-552 TAQTKAPETQPQT
+552 QRFK
-565 TAHTHAWIP
+565 
-574 VTSVVHHDATYKTV
+574 
-588 WVQDLAAWDETVI
+588 
-601 TKAAWDEQVLV
+601 
-612 QDAWDEQVMV
+612 
-622 QDAYDEPVYDWV
+622 
-634 DICNTC
+634 
-640 GHKFLDMS
+640 
-648 DDISDHMAAGCW
+648 
-660 SSWHAEWMQVET
+660 
-672 THHDAV
+672 
-678 YQTVHHEATYQTVH
+678 
-692 HEAETTIVH
+692 
-701 HDATGH
+701 
-707 NETKW
+707 
-712 VQDTAAWDETVCN
+712 

>member
-1 MKIAAYCRVSTEKE
+1 MKQKNKESSDVMKIAAYCRVSTEKE

-24 IEFFNEFTKKN
+24 IEFFNEFIKKN

-64 DAKAKKFDKVVVKD
+64 DAKAKKFGKVVVKD

-91 SVRELKSYGV
+91 SIRELKSYGV

-193 KIAWNLNDRGIRT
+193 KIAWNLNDKGIRT

-247 ELPEEEWIVVE
+247 ELPEEEWIVVH

-383 RENNERSEESLLKE
+383 RENNERSEESLLKK

-419 QELKKYTNPLNE
+419 QELKKYTNPINE

-518 SVEEKENTKAPDTKP
+518 NGEDTENKDTNNNEKNSIVLKSN
-533 AIPTT
+533 I
-538 VAPTTSTPTTSPST
+538 S
-552 TAQTKAPETQPQT
+552 AQRR
-565 TAHTHAWIP
+565 I
-574 VTSVVHHDATYKTV
+574 
-588 WVQDLAAWDETVI
+588 
-601 TKAAWDEQVLV
+601 
-612 QDAWDEQVMV
+612 
-622 QDAYDEPVYDWV
+622 
-634 DICNTC
+634 
-640 GHKFLDMS
+640 
-648 DDISDHMAAGCW
+648 
-660 SSWHAEWMQVET
+660 
-672 THHDAV
+672 
-678 YQTVHHEATYQTVH
+678 
-692 HEAETTIVH
+692 
-701 HDATGH
+701 
-707 NETKW
+707 
-712 VQDTAAWDETVCN
+712 

>member
-353 AIKIYLKSI
+353 AIKIYLKNI

-383 RENNERSEESLLKE
+383 RENNERSEESLFKE

-518 SVEEKENTKAPDTKP
+518 SVEEKENKKNKEN
-533 AIPTT
+533 
-538 VAPTTSTPTTSPST
+538 STALKSNNST
-552 TAQTKAPETQPQT
+552 
-565 TAHTHAWIP
+565 
-574 VTSVVHHDATYKTV
+574 
-588 WVQDLAAWDETVI
+588 
-601 TKAAWDEQVLV
+601 
-612 QDAWDEQVMV
+612 
-622 QDAYDEPVYDWV
+622 
-634 DICNTC
+634 
-640 GHKFLDMS
+640 
-648 DDISDHMAAGCW
+648 
-660 SSWHAEWMQVET
+660 
-672 THHDAV
+672 
-678 YQTVHHEATYQTVH
+678 
-692 HEAETTIVH
+692 
-701 HDATGH
+701 
-707 NETKW
+707 
-712 VQDTAAWDETVCN
+712 

>member
-193 KIAWNLNDRGIRT
+193 KIAWDLNDRGIRT

-247 ELPEEEWIVVE
+247 DLPEEEWIVVE

-272 AQELLEQRSNEFKL
+272 TQEILAQRSNEFKL

-317 TADGPEYIRWVCSGR
+317 KDDGPEYIRWVCSGR

-419 QELKKYTNPLNE
+419 QELKQYTNPLNE

-518 SVEEKENTKAPDTKP
+518 NGEDTENKDANNNEENPTVTKSNN
-533 AIPTT
+533 
-538 VAPTTSTPTTSPST
+538 ST
-552 TAQTKAPETQPQT
+552 QRCKR
-565 TAHTHAWIP
+565 
-574 VTSVVHHDATYKTV
+574 K
-588 WVQDLAAWDETVI
+588 I
-601 TKAAWDEQVLV
+601 TK
-612 QDAWDEQVMV
+612 
-622 QDAYDEPVYDWV
+622 Y
-634 DICNTC
+634 
-640 GHKFLDMS
+640 
-648 DDISDHMAAGCW
+648 
-660 SSWHAEWMQVET
+660 
-672 THHDAV
+672 
-678 YQTVHHEATYQTVH
+678 
-692 HEAETTIVH
+692 
-701 HDATGH
+701 
-707 NETKW
+707 
-712 VQDTAAWDETVCN
+712 

>member
-58 FQQMMI
+58 FQQMMQ
-64 DAKAKKFDKVVVKD
+64 DAKLKKFEKVVVKD

-167 LKINEEEAKIVKE
+167 LKINEEESKIVKE

-247 ELPEEEWIVVE
+247 ELPEEEWIIVE
-258 RPEMR
+258 KPEMR

-446 IKEKDVLEKELN
+446 IKEKDVLQKELN

-518 SVEEKENTKAPDTKP
+518 NGEDAENKDANNNGKN
-533 AIPTT
+533 
-538 VAPTTSTPTTSPST
+538 STALKSNNST
-552 TAQTKAPETQPQT
+552 QRR
-565 TAHTHAWIP
+565 
-574 VTSVVHHDATYKTV
+574 
-588 WVQDLAAWDETVI
+588 
-601 TKAAWDEQVLV
+601 
-612 QDAWDEQVMV
+612 
-622 QDAYDEPVYDWV
+622 
-634 DICNTC
+634 
-640 GHKFLDMS
+640 F
-648 DDISDHMAAGCW
+648 
-660 SSWHAEWMQVET
+660 
-672 THHDAV
+672 
-678 YQTVHHEATYQTVH
+678 
-692 HEAETTIVH
+692 
-701 HDATGH
+701 
-707 NETKW
+707 
-712 VQDTAAWDETVCN
+712 

>member
-353 AIKIYLKSI
+353 AIKIYLQSI

-518 SVEEKENTKAPDTKP
+518 NGEDTENKDANNNEEYPTVTKSNN
-533 AIPTT
+533 
-538 VAPTTSTPTTSPST
+538 ST
-552 TAQTKAPETQPQT
+552 
-565 TAHTHAWIP
+565 
-574 VTSVVHHDATYKTV
+574 
-588 WVQDLAAWDETVI
+588 
-601 TKAAWDEQVLV
+601 
-612 QDAWDEQVMV
+612 
-622 QDAYDEPVYDWV
+622 
-634 DICNTC
+634 
-640 GHKFLDMS
+640 
-648 DDISDHMAAGCW
+648 
-660 SSWHAEWMQVET
+660 
-672 THHDAV
+672 
-678 YQTVHHEATYQTVH
+678 
-692 HEAETTIVH
+692 
-701 HDATGH
+701 
-707 NETKW
+707 
-712 VQDTAAWDETVCN
+712 

>member
-317 TADGPEYIRWVCSGR
+317 TADGQEYIRWVCSGR

-478 KTIIDVIEVDSDS
+478 KTMIDVIEVDSDS

-518 SVEEKENTKAPDTKP
+518 NGEDTENKDANNNEENSTVTKSSN
-533 AIPTT
+533 
-538 VAPTTSTPTTSPST
+538 ST
-552 TAQTKAPETQPQT
+552 QRRNRK
-565 TAHTHAWIP
+565 
-574 VTSVVHHDATYKTV
+574 TY
-588 WVQDLAAWDETVI
+588 A
-601 TKAAWDEQVLV
+601 
-612 QDAWDEQVMV
+612 
-622 QDAYDEPVYDWV
+622 
-634 DICNTC
+634 N
-640 GHKFLDMS
+640 
-648 DDISDHMAAGCW
+648 
-660 SSWHAEWMQVET
+660 
-672 THHDAV
+672 
-678 YQTVHHEATYQTVH
+678 
-692 HEAETTIVH
+692 
-701 HDATGH
+701 
-707 NETKW
+707 
-712 VQDTAAWDETVCN
+712 

>member
-1 MKIAAYCRVSTEKE
+1 MKIAAYARVSTEKE
-15 AQIDSLEKQ
+15 SQVESFEKQ

-58 FQQMMI
+58 FQQMMQ
-64 DAKAKKFDKVVVKD
+64 DAKLKKFDKVVVKD

-91 SVRELKSYGV
+91 SIRELKSYGIE
-101 QVDFLNNGEV
+101 VDFLNNGEI

-152 NLVFGYDKIPDERYT
+152 NIVFGYDKIPDERYT
-167 LKINEEEAKIVKE
+167 LKINEEEASIVKE

-193 KIAWNLNDRGIRT
+193 KIAWDLNDRGIRT

-247 ELPEEEWIVVE
+247 DLPEEEWITVE
-258 RPEMR
+258 RKEMR

-272 AQELLEQRSNEFKL
+272 AQDILLQRSNEFKL

-310 RRIKRKY
+310 RRIRRKY
-317 TADGPEYIRWVCSGR
+317 TEDGKEYIRWVCSGR

-353 AIKIYLKSI
+353 AIKEYLKSI
-362 IKNKKDFMK
+362 ISNKKNFMK

-397 IEKVTVKKQ
+397 IEKVTTKKQ
-406 KYMEMFQNEIINI
+406 KYMEMFQNEVINI

-446 IKEKDVLEKELN
+446 IKEKDVLEKELS
-458 KTIKTVDD
+458 KTISTVDD
-466 ILNNQTITNAML
+466 ILNNKTITNAML

-499 LNEIGTNEPVI
+499 LNEIG
-510 TKFEDIYQ
+510 
-518 SVEEKENTKAPDTKP
+518 S
-533 AIPTT
+533 
-538 VAPTTSTPTTSPST
+538 
-552 TAQTKAPETQPQT
+552 QP
-565 TAHTHAWIP
+565 
-574 VTSVVHHDATYKTV
+574 
-588 WVQDLAAWDETVI
+588 TVI
-601 TKAAWDEQVLV
+601 TNFNEIETNVGASSRCPSFQRTA
-612 QDAWDEQVMV
+612 
-622 QDAYDEPVYDWV
+622 
-634 DICNTC
+634 
-640 GHKFLDMS
+640 LDNENLTALES
-648 DDISDHMAAGCW
+648 NIS
-660 SSWHAEWMQVET
+660 T
-672 THHDAV
+672 
-678 YQTVHHEATYQTVH
+678 
-692 HEAETTIVH
+692 
-701 HDATGH
+701 
-707 NETKW
+707 
-712 VQDTAAWDETVCN
+712 

>member
-58 FQQMMI
+58 FQQMME
-64 DAKAKKFDKVVVKD
+64 DAKHKKFEKVVVKD

-91 SVRELKSYGV
+91 SVRELKSYNV

-317 TADGPEYIRWVCSGR
+317 TADGQEYIRWVCSGR

-518 SVEEKENTKAPDTKP
+518 NGEDTENKDANNNEENFTVTKSNN
-533 AIPTT
+533 
-538 VAPTTSTPTTSPST
+538 ST
-552 TAQTKAPETQPQT
+552 QRCK
-565 TAHTHAWIP
+565 
-574 VTSVVHHDATYKTV
+574 
-588 WVQDLAAWDETVI
+588 
-601 TKAAWDEQVLV
+601 
-612 QDAWDEQVMV
+612 
-622 QDAYDEPVYDWV
+622 
-634 DICNTC
+634 
-640 GHKFLDMS
+640 
-648 DDISDHMAAGCW
+648 
-660 SSWHAEWMQVET
+660 
-672 THHDAV
+672 
-678 YQTVHHEATYQTVH
+678 
-692 HEAETTIVH
+692 
-701 HDATGH
+701 
-707 NETKW
+707 
-712 VQDTAAWDETVCN
+712 

>member
-193 KIAWNLNDRGIRT
+193 KIAWDLNDKGIRT

-518 SVEEKENTKAPDTKP
+518 NGEDTENKDANNNEENFTVTKSNN
-533 AIPTT
+533 
-538 VAPTTSTPTTSPST
+538 ST
-552 TAQTKAPETQPQT
+552 
-565 TAHTHAWIP
+565 
-574 VTSVVHHDATYKTV
+574 
-588 WVQDLAAWDETVI
+588 
-601 TKAAWDEQVLV
+601 
-612 QDAWDEQVMV
+612 
-622 QDAYDEPVYDWV
+622 
-634 DICNTC
+634 
-640 GHKFLDMS
+640 
-648 DDISDHMAAGCW
+648 
-660 SSWHAEWMQVET
+660 
-672 THHDAV
+672 
-678 YQTVHHEATYQTVH
+678 
-692 HEAETTIVH
+692 
-701 HDATGH
+701 
-707 NETKW
+707 
-712 VQDTAAWDETVCN
+712 

>member
-167 LKINEEEAKIVKE
+167 LKINEEEVKIVKE

-383 RENNERSEESLLKE
+383 RENNERSEESLLKK

-518 SVEEKENTKAPDTKP
+518 NGEDAENKDANNNEKNSTVTKSNISAQRCLRTTNKNKSKFSKRSKRDT
-533 AIPTT
+533 
-538 VAPTTSTPTTSPST
+538 
-552 TAQTKAPETQPQT
+552 
-565 TAHTHAWIP
+565 
-574 VTSVVHHDATYKTV
+574 
-588 WVQDLAAWDETVI
+588 
-601 TKAAWDEQVLV
+601 
-612 QDAWDEQVMV
+612 
-622 QDAYDEPVYDWV
+622 
-634 DICNTC
+634 
-640 GHKFLDMS
+640 
-648 DDISDHMAAGCW
+648 
-660 SSWHAEWMQVET
+660 
-672 THHDAV
+672 
-678 YQTVHHEATYQTVH
+678 
-692 HEAETTIVH
+692 
-701 HDATGH
+701 
-707 NETKW
+707 
-712 VQDTAAWDETVCN
+712 